1 MSELVAKRWAK
12 ALIELT
18 SEDASLSGNE
28 VLRTLREAAETFD
41 SSEELKEVINNP
53 SISVEEKQ
61 IVLSKIFQD
70 KIIPVVYN
78 FLFVLN
84 LRKRLNIINEIADE
98 YEKEIEH
105 LNNIVRVNVVSA
117 IDIEDEKKQ
126 DIKSRLEDKLH
137 KEVKTNFDTNSDII
151 AGLLFNVNG
160 TVVDNSIRHKLD
172 KLSENIIKM
181 A

>member
-18 SEDASLSGNE
+18 NEDESLSGEE
-28 VLRTLREAAETFD
+28 VLKTLREVAETFD

-98 YEKEIEH
+98 YEKDIEN

-126 DIKSRLEDKLH
+126 DIKSRLEEKLH
-137 KEVKTNFDTNSDII
+137 KEVKTKFDTNSDII

-160 TVVDNSIRHKLD
+160 TVVDNSIRNKLD
-172 KLSENIIKM
+172 KLSENILKM

>member
-1 MSELVAKRWAK
+1 MSELAAKRWAK

-18 SEDASLSGNE
+18 KEDASLSGDE
-28 VLRTLREAAETFD
+28 ILRTLRDVAETFN
-41 SSEELKEVINNP
+41 SSEELKSVVNNP

-61 IVLSKIFQD
+61 IVLSKMYQD
-70 KIIPVVYN
+70 KITPIVYN
-78 FLFVLN
+78 FLFALN

-98 YEKEIEH
+98 YEKELEQ

-117 IDIEDEKKQ
+117 IDINENKKEDINTRLKQ
-126 DIKSRLEDKLH
+126 KFN
-137 KEVKTNFDTNSDII
+137 KEVKTNWNVDNDII
-151 AGLLFNVNG
+151 GGLLFNVNG
-160 TVVDNSIRHKLD
+160 TVVDNSIKHRLE